1 MLKPFKTVTV
11 LWKQLLGMKT
21 HSRVESHD
29 SRVWIET
36 LDFDQVPVPYTS
48 VIVVGS
54 LAGVR
59 GGGAIAG
66 QSPTL
71 FRADAGTPSIDRH
84 SGQWR
89 TQNVTKQPGEGATEG
104 ARLGKRNG
112 RSAHVGRRSK
122 KFFKRSRLNIRKEVF
137 SIRVMD
143 KWNVLPV
150 SCMQCTTLNDFTT
163 KFQLELETLNIM

>member
-1 MLKPFKTVTV
+1 
-11 LWKQLLGMKT
+11 MKT

-48 VIVVGS
+48 VIVVG
-54 LAGVR
+54 LPAGVR

-89 TQNVTKQPGEGATEG
+89 TQNVTKQPGEGATGG
-104 ARLGKRNG
+104 ARPGKRNG
-112 RSAHVGRRSK
+112 RSAHVGRRWTIAI
-122 KFFKRSRLNIRKEVF
+122 SRTRGQMGAQNGGHWPGLRHRGACVRTGWEHNRG
-137 SIRVMD
+137 
-143 KWNVLPV
+143 
-150 SCMQCTTLNDFTT
+150 T
-163 KFQLELETLNIM
+163 